1 MSRFT
6 GYLDDF
12 GMVTATLAGP
22 LGAKLKAMRDA
33 GFTQVML
40 DARDVVSDAE
50 GLASVVKAIKVS
62 GLRVSG
68 LQCLRDFEGL
78 SGRQHDYKVEVA
90 KGMLQMAQALEA
102 PVLLVEASAQAD
114 ASLDRALIAR
124 DLRKLAMLAV
134 PMGLKIAYEGHAAAC
149 GVKDHFSAW
158 DLVCRADMPNLGI
171 VVDTA
176 YAVACRSSLEDL
188 DLIEGYKI
196 FIVRLADFMHDAASP
211 APNGTRPARVFP
223 GEGANSVRV
232 ADLLR
237 RLAGLGFSGDF
248 SFEVFND
255 DYRQLPAPL
264 VAARA
269 WIACEWL
276 GEDVLRRSV
285 PLPGQLRLRQTD
297 PS

>member
-12 GMVTATLAGP
+12 GMVTTTLAGP
-22 LGAKLKAMRDA
+22 LGARLKAIRGA
-33 GFTQVML
+33 GFSQVML
-40 DARDVVSDAE
+40 DARDVVGDAG
-50 GLASVVKAIKVS
+50 GLDSAVQAVKSS
-62 GLRVSG
+62 GLSVIG

-78 SGRQHDYKVEVA
+78 TGRQHDYKVEVA
-90 KGMLQMAQALEA
+90 KGMLEMAHALGA
-102 PVLLVEASAQAD
+102 PILLVEASAQPE
-114 ASLDRALIAR
+114 SSTDRALIAR

-134 PMGLKIAYEGHAAAC
+134 PLGLKIAYEGHAAAR
-149 GVKDHFSAW
+149 GVQDHFAAW

-171 VVDTA
+171 VIDA
-176 YAVACRSSLEDL
+176 AHAVACRSSLEDL
-188 DLIEGYKI
+188 DLIESYKI
-196 FIVRLADFMHDAASP
+196 FVVRLADFMEDADSP
-211 APNGTRPARVFP
+211 VQGGTSPVRVFP
-223 GEGANSVRV
+223 GEGANSAAV

-237 RLAGLGFSGDF
+237 RLAALGFRGHY

-264 VAARA
+264 VAARG

-276 GEDVLRRSV
+276 GEDILRRSV
-285 PLPGQLRLRQTD
+285 PLPGRLRLRQPN